1 MALQPIQQSQTTFSY
16 EGIDTLIEFH
26 QDQDGDF
33 WVVTSDLGE
42 VLKLKNINA
51 NITDIPVEK
60 KITLPIN

>member
-26 QDQDGDF
+26 QDPDGDF